1 MLLVVVVVL
10 FFLLLLQYIALH
22 RITSTKQESQM
33 SGRNLI
39 VNYLPHEVDE
49 TILMVLFAYFSF

>member
-1 MLLVVVVVL
+1 VVL